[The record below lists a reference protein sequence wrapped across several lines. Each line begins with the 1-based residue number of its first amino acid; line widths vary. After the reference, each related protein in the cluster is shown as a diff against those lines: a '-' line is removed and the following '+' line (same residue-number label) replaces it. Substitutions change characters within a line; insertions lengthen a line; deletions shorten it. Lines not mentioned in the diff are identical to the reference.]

1 MVHVVT
7 TLQQIEL
14 ELHVVREVEI
24 DGVAMGV
31 FNDGTPY
38 LTGRGLARL
47 CGVDNAMIVRLSA
60 EWNESVQKPRVS
72 KIKDILSS
80 RGVSSNSPHIEVDG
94 AKYWTGAVCVAVL
107 EYYGFEA
114 SQGSNSVALK
124 NYRVLAGE
132 GFEKFVYAQVGYD
145 PNKNVSE
152 EWKQFH
158 DRVSLSYNKVPYGYF
173 SVFKEIA
180 DLIVTLGQAGLHID
194 STFVPDISVG
204 IAWGKYW
211 TSNNLDA
218 KYNNRIRY
226 EHSYPSYFPQAAS
239 NPQEP
244 WCYPEHALGEFRQW
258 FREIYIG
265 QGKFETYLMN
275 QAKVKALPASFAQ
288 LAIAAYTKDEG

>member
-1 MVHVVT
+1 MVT
-7 TLQQIEL
+7 TTPKQMEL
-14 ELHVVREVEI
+14 ALHVEKEVEI

-60 EWNESVQKPRVS
+60 EWNEAIQKPRVS
-72 KIKDILSS
+72 KIKDILSA
-80 RGVSSNSPHIEVDG
+80 RGISTDSPYIEVDG
-94 AKYWTGAVCVAVL
+94 SKYWTGAVCIAVL

-114 SQGSNSVALK
+114 SQGSNSISLR

-145 PNKNVSE
+145 PSKNLSE

-158 DRVSLSYNKVPYGYF
+158 DRVSLAYNKVPNGYF
-173 SVFKEIA
+173 GVFKEIS

-194 STFVPDISVG
+194 NTFVPDISVG
-204 IAWGKYW
+204 SHWARHWVV
-211 TSNNLDA
+211 NNCDSTYGA
-218 KYNNRIRY
+218 RIRY
-226 EHSYPSYFPQAAS
+226 EHEYPEYFPQSAS

-244 WCYPEHALGEFRQW
+244 WCYPEHSLGEFRRW
-258 FREIYIG
+258 FREVYIG
-265 QGKFETYLMN
+265 QGKFKTYLLK
-275 QAKVKALPASFAQ
+275 QSKVKALPASFAQ
-288 LAIAAYTKDEG
+288 LAIAAYAESDG